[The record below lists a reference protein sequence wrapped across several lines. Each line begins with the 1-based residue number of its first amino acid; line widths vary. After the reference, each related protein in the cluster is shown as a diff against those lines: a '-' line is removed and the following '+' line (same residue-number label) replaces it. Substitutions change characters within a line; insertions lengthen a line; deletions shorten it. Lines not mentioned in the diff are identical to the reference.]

1 MRSHEI
7 FQRMSPA
14 FAGKIFQWLQ
24 TEERPVYKAAIQ
36 GLANQRNLRGVFI
49 ERKPPAERFPW
60 MQAAFARRVSDSL
73 ASHVLQAWLLGANKE
88 MLCDFLDA
96 LEIKHAD
103 DGTVDELPQDVAKE
117 KISAAVER
125 LLAKYPAENVAVYL
139 HAFRDMDSTVQ
150 WPALDQILAEEARL
164 AFGNPKSQNPNPKQI
179 PSSNIE
185 DRNS

>member
-7 FQRMSPA
+7 FQHMSPA
-14 FAGKIFQWLQ
+14 LAAEIFTFLQ
-24 TEERPVYKAAIQ
+24 TEQKPVYKAAIQ

-60 MQAAFARRVSDSL
+60 MQAAFARKISDSL

-103 DGTVDELPQDVAKE
+103 YGTVDELPPEVPKE
-117 KISAAVER
+117 KIEMAVDR
-125 LLAKYPAENVAVYL
+125 LLGKYRAENVAAYL
-139 HAFRDMDSTVQ
+139 HAFRDMDNTVQ
-150 WPALDQILAEEARL
+150 WPALDEVLAEEARL
-164 AFGNPKSQNPNPKQI
+164 KLG
-179 PSSNIE
+179 
-185 DRNS
+185 